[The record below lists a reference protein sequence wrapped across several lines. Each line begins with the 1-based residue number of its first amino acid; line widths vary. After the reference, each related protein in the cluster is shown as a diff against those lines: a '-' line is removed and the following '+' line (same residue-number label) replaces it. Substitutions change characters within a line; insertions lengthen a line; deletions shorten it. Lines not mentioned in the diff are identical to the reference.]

1 MITQLLNA
9 APKRRRRTGEPT
21 RCNRKF
27 CTLRK
32 STEST
37 RTMLRTTKPTVRS
50 VSLIL
55 VASVCAL
62 PSFSLLARA
71 QGGGGGGDGMGDLG
85 LGNLGL
91 GDMNLGNMNMGGGG
105 GGGSGE

>member
-1 MITQLLNA
+1 
-9 APKRRRRTGEPT
+9 
-21 RCNRKF
+21 
-27 CTLRK
+27 
-32 STEST
+32 
-37 RTMLRTTKPTVRS
+37 MLRTTKPTVRS

-71 QGGGGGGDGMGDLG
+71 QGGGGDGMGDLG

-105 GGGSGE
+105 GGSGEY